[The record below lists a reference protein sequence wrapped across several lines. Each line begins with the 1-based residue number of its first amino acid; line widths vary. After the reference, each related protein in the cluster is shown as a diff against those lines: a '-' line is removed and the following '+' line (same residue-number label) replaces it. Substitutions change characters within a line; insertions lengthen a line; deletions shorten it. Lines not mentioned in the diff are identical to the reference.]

1 MRVKY
6 WRSMLSRLI
15 IVAALLY
22 LPTAHCS
29 ANPLKLMVFGDSL
42 VAGFGLSPGESF
54 PDRLAHK
61 LALMGYQIEMINA
74 GVSGDTTAGGA
85 ARIDWALAD
94 HPDAVVLILG
104 GNDMLRGLSPSAS
117 EDNLRFILTYLSA
130 NDVPVLLC
138 GMLAAENL
146 GADYTQRFNAI
157 YPRLANEFDTFFMPF
172 FLKDVALDPALNQPD
187 GLHPNITGI
196 DIIITNI
203 LPELELLLASLSAE
217 KG

>member
-1 MRVKY
+1 M
-6 WRSMLSRLI
+6 SRLI